1 MSNFLA
7 GGKREMELPHVYSIS
22 KRSLLAFQQTVH
34 LSAAEQAEAAKEG
47 AHVNQSVLISGES
60 VRRMLWSSI
69 DPFDSPI
76 DAHARALLC
85 LGPIGGSHVR
95 SPCPR

>member
-1 MSNFLA
+1 MSLA
-7 GGKREMELPHVYSIS
+7 PICDDSHASLAPHLLP
-22 KRSLLAFQQTVH
+22 RNRVH

-85 LGPIGGSHVR
+85 LGPIGCSHVR